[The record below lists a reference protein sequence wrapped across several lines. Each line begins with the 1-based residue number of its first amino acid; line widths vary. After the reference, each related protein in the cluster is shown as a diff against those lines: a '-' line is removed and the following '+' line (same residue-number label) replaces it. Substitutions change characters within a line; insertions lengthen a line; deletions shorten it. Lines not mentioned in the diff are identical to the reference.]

1 MFLHLKFDFV
11 GLLFGLDILCIMG
24 NDITLKI
31 IPDVVHPDV
40 EIKGTITVS
49 YPGKYDGVVISAQIS
64 DSNEHITYKSSN
76 GKPISQNVA
85 RLFIGYDTMTN
96 NAAEFTAVISFEPK
110 SEHEVKFRASVIEQ
124 HKEIDSKIIFT
135 KYMQKT

>member
-1 MFLHLKFDFV
+1 
-11 GLLFGLDILCIMG
+11 MG

-31 IPDVVHPDV
+31 IPDVIYPDV

-96 NAAEFTAVISFEPK
+96 NAAEFTAVISFEPE